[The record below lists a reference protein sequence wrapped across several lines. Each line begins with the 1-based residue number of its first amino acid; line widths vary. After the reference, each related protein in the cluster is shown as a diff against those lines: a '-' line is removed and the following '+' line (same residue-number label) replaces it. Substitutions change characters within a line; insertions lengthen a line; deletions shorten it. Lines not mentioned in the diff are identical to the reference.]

1 MDGDTRGVTF
11 SLLLKFNTYMFK
23 SIAHLMQPCDC
34 QECLEIKLFESQGH
48 NIQLQLQLHEMHS
61 CFEEV
66 DDKCTKAKCTTIF
79 SSLSEF
85 LLLP

>member
-1 MDGDTRGVTF
+1 
-11 SLLLKFNTYMFK
+11 
-23 SIAHLMQPCDC
+23 MQPCDC

-66 DDKCTKAKCTTIF
+66 DDKCTKANVQQF
-79 SSLSEF
+79 F
-85 LLLP
+85 LHCQNFCYCPKNSIISCKDPQQH